1 MQLMKAFTI
10 FEYELKL
17 QEYDLRWVLEVK
29 SGWGFS
35 GSIPTQQLFTRQTC
49 LSSFRNELCCY
60 SHTRIHRETHT
71 NIHTHT
77 CTETHIHSH
86 KHRKRQIN
94 SAHTNTLTQKI
105 LDTDTIAYSISTSNT
120 RLHDIVGYFMIKV
133 PWNLIHTHTH
143 SSKAKIKECLKM
155 ESGFLNAK
163 IL

>member
-35 GSIPTQQLFTRQTC
+35 GSAPTQQLFTRQTC

-77 CTETHIHSH
+77 CTETHIHTFTQTQKETNKQCTH
-86 KHRKRQIN
+86 KH
-94 SAHTNTLTQKI
+94 TLTQKI

-143 SSKAKIKECLKM
+143 TVQRQK
-155 ESGFLNAK
+155 
-163 IL
+163 